1 MDLLIAGKILL
12 FFSQRLM
19 DLLKLIM
26 YKPLTHSTA
35 FLTSPHCKKLKE
47 QILCSNYKFDL
58 KSGCWGKLSGSQSEV
73 SRGVEARESTV

>member
-1 MDLLIAGKILL
+1 MDLLIVGKILL

-26 YKPLTHSTA
+26 YIALTHSTA
-35 FLTSPHCKKLKE
+35 FLTSPHCKKTQRTDLVFKL
-47 QILCSNYKFDL
+47 QFDL
-58 KSGCWGKLSGSQSEV
+58 KSGCWGKVSGSQSEV